1 MQSLDPEEVRR
12 VVQAALAEDI
22 GSGDVTTL
30 STIPENATLKVVM
43 RAREVLV
50 AAGLPLA
57 VEAFRQLSPEVQ
69 IESIAH
75 DGQHA
80 KPGDI
85 LLRVSGSARGILTA
99 ERVALNFAQR
109 LSAACAVWCTRRR
122 PPPMATAKRCPRS
135 RIWCRVRNRPTQYRN
150 W

>member
-1 MQSLDPEEVRR
+1 MFALFHRATLPHLAAMQSLDPEEIRR
-12 VVQAALAEDI
+12 AVQAALAEDI

-30 STIPENATLKVVM
+30 ATVPEGATLNVVM

-57 VEAFRQLSPEVQ
+57 EAAFRELSPEIQ
-69 IESIAH
+69 IEPVAQ
-75 DGQHA
+75 DGKRA

-85 LLRVSGSARGILTA
+85 LLRISGSARAILTA

-109 LSAACAVWCTRRR
+109 LSGVA
-122 PPPMATAKRCPRS
+122 
-135 RIWCRVRNRPTQYRN
+135 
-150 W
+150 